1 MRLLGLLNTFGMEL
15 EDMISDDI
23 DIGEMNIQKF
33 QFTLFCLNYFICK
46 IY

>member
-15 EDMISDDI
+15 EDMISDG
-23 DIGEMNIQKF
+23 IGIGGTHIQKF
-33 QFTLFCLNYFICK
+33 QFALFCLNYFICK